1 MNPEPESPPTLVEGW
16 GYLINVYQK
25 LDMLVSLK
33 VDEKFGH
40 EPMCNWIALDEE
52 WQQRTKRLVQRCLN
66 EPDMTKS
73 QLMLDRAYKSESRRL
88 EWQDW
93 YTQHQETLDNRYNT
107 STYSLN

>member
-1 MNPEPESPPTLVEGW
+1 
-16 GYLINVYQK
+16 
-25 LDMLVSLK
+25 
-33 VDEKFGH
+33 
-40 EPMCNWIALDEE
+40 MCNWIALDEE

-93 YTQHQETLDNRYNT
+93 YTQHEETLDNRYNT